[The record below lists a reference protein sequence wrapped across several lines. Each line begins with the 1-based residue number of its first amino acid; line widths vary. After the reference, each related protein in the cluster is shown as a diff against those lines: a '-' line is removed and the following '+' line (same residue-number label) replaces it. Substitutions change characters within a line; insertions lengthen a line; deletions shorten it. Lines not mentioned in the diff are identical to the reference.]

1 MRANRKLTLWEA
13 VSLAVGM
20 MIGAG
25 IFSVLGVGAQICGQN
40 LPIAFVIAGIVA
52 FFVAYSYAHLG
63 SRFVSAAGPIEFII
77 QAFGDRFWVGVLAF
91 LYWFSFVVSISLF
104 AKAFAYYA
112 LALFGFKHF
121 PPLAVG
127 LVEAFIVALFTAL
140 NFYGAKA
147 VGRVEFLIVLAKLG
161 ILLTFVV
168 LGIWTIKPELL
179 KPDLSPEAIRN
190 TFFAAAILFLTYMGF
205 GVVTNA
211 SEDIENPEKNVP
223 RAIYLS
229 LLIVMFIYVGVAV
242 VAVGNLP
249 VQELVK
255 AKEYALAEA
264 AKPFL
269 GELGF
274 VLVSI
279 GALIS
284 TSSAINATLYGGA
297 NVAYVFAKR
306 GELPLI
312 FDTAHWFAEK
322 EGLFITALLALL
334 FAIFFNLEGVAALIN
349 FTLIVIYFFV
359 LLSHYKLVYYVG
371 GSRFVIVVGLVLL
384 SFITTLLLIYQY
396 KHNPKVFYTAL
407 FLIPAVAIFEYLYK
421 RKTKRTF
428 TPRAL

>member
-1 MRANRKLTLWEA
+1 MRAKRKLTLWEA

-63 SRFVSAAGPIEFII
+63 RHFISDAGPIEFII

-91 LYWFSFVVSISLF
+91 LYWISFVISIALF
-104 AKAFAYYA
+104 AKAFAYYS

-121 PPLAVG
+121 SPLMLG
-127 LVEAFIVALFTAL
+127 LVEAFVVAMFTVL
-140 NFYGAKA
+140 NFFGAKA
-147 VGRVEFLIVLAKLG
+147 VGRVEFLIVLVKLG

-168 LGIWTIKPELL
+168 LGIWTVKPELL
-179 KPDLSPEAIRN
+179 KPDLSPQAMRD
-190 TFFAAAILFLTYMGF
+190 TLFAAAILFLTYMGF

-211 SEDIENPEKNVP
+211 SEDMENPERNVP

-229 LLIVMFIYVGVAV
+229 LLIVMFIYVGVAI
-242 VAVGNLP
+242 VAIGNLP
-249 VQELVK
+249 LPELLK
-255 AKEYALAEA
+255 AREYALAEA

-269 GELGF
+269 GQLGF
-274 VLVSI
+274 VLISI

-297 NVAYVFAKR
+297 NVAYVFAKK
-306 GELPLI
+306 GELPLM

-322 EGLFITALLALL
+322 EGLFITAILSLF
-334 FAIFFNLEGVAALIN
+334 FAIFFNLEGVASLIS
-349 FTLIVIYFFV
+349 FALIVIYIFV
-359 LLSHYKLVYYVG
+359 LLSHYKLADSIG
-371 GSRFVIVVGLVLL
+371 GSRFVIVLGLVLL
-384 SFITTLLLIYQY
+384 AIVTTLLLIYQF
-396 KHNPKVFYTAL
+396 KHNPKAFYTAI
-407 FLIPAVAIFEYLYK
+407 FLIPAVTIFEYFYK
-421 RKTKRTF
+421 RKTQRTF
-428 TPRAL
+428 TPRAS